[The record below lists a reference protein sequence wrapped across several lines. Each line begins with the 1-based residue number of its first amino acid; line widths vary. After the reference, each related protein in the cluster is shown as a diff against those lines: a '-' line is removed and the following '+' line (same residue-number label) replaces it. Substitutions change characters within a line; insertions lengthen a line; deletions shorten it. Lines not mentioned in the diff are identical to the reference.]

1 MQLIPAID
9 LRGGKCVRLFK
20 GEREKET
27 VYSTNPVEVA
37 LKWQSEGAAH
47 LHLVD
52 LDGAFEGRPVNSA
65 VISAIAS
72 VLHIPLQLGGGI
84 RDAENVGRALELG
97 VSKVILGTAAVE
109 KPKMV
114 KELVDCYQDRI
125 IVGIDAR
132 DGIVAVKGWVEDS
145 QRKAVDFALEMQD
158 LGVRE
163 IIYTDISR
171 DGTLEGPNYHAMEEM
186 AKALGIQ
193 LIASG
198 GVSSLEDLRLLKGL
212 EHLGITGVIVGQ
224 ALYSGKFTLKEALM
238 VFEEGV

>member
-37 LKWQSEGAAH
+37 LKWQSEGAAR

-52 LDGAFEGRPVNSA
+52 LDGAFEGRPVNTS
-65 VISAIAS
+65 VISAITS
-72 VLHIPLQLGGGI
+72 SLNIPLQLGGGM
-84 RDAENVGRALELG
+84 RDAENVRRALELG

-109 KPKMV
+109 KPEMV
-114 KELVDCYQDRI
+114 KELVDRYQDRI

-132 DGIVAVKGWVEDS
+132 DGIVAVKGWVEGS
-145 QRKAVDFALEMQD
+145 EKRAVDFALEMQD

-171 DGTLEGPNYHAMEEM
+171 DGTLEGPNYSAMEEM
-186 AKALGIQ
+186 AKALDIP

-198 GVSSLEDLRLLKGL
+198 GVSSLEDLRLLRRL

-238 VFEEGV
+238 EFE